1 MTTADLGRVH
11 TQRLL
16 RNAGAQPLTRRE
28 VEIVS
33 LASRNLS
40 NSEIARLLNLGRRT
54 VEGHLHRAYGK
65 LGVSSREE
73 LAVLL
78 R

>member
-1 MTTADLGRVH
+1 VQTP
-11 TQRLL
+11 RLM
-16 RNAGAQPLTRRE
+16 RNAGTQPLTRRE
-28 VEIVS
+28 VEIAA

-40 NSEIARLLNLGRRT
+40 NAEIAELLGLGRRT

-73 LAVLL
+73 LSAVLQ
-78 R
+78 